1 MVAYCFGQNKRQ
13 VDFDVNNVQR
23 RGLVI
28 FYSYIALYKSYNY
41 YDHEL
46 ENKRIAVGFCGL
58 HIVLD
63 YH

>member
-1 MVAYCFGQNKRQ
+1 M
-13 VDFDVNNVQR
+13 DFDVNNVQR

-28 FYSYIALYKSYNY
+28 FYSYIALYKSYYNY